1 MFELAIAERHILGN
15 PKMVLFTVL
24 SVALAVGVI
33 VVLIGLTEG
42 YRVNLI
48 ENTVENSAHVTVDP
62 KEDEDYI
69 YLYRTLTA
77 IAEEFPEVLAVSPRL
92 VGRAAAK
99 YKDNVEGVTFIGAD
113 PVQEDLLLRVR
124 EDMVW
129 GDYYDLRF
137 KRFAAVVG
145 SDLADDLE
153 LKYGDDFRL
162 TRQDVT
168 IQVKAVG
175 IIDTGTTL
183 DQTLVYLPLE
193 TAQDLLGDGDVVTEA
208 GIRLS
213 DIDAAP
219 AVAADLNNKTRYKAE
234 SWQEKSRDI
243 LDQLNS
249 QQIYSLIF
257 YLLIFIIS
265 GFGIANTMIMIIS
278 RRTKEIGILM
288 AMGADQIS
296 IMKIFVLESVILGP
310 PSALLGGGLAYVAA
324 KLIGTIEVPAEIYI
338 ADRMTVILD
347 LGTFVYVA
355 VFALLVNFL
364 AGIYPAYKASRLDPV
379 EAIATE

>member
-15 PKMVLFTVL
+15 PKMVLFTIL

-42 YRVNLI
+42 YRANLI

-69 YLYRTLTA
+69 YLYRTLSE
-77 IAEEFPEVLAVSPRL
+77 IAGEHPEVVASSPRL

-124 EDMVW
+124 EEMVW

-145 SDLADDLE
+145 SDLAEDLE
-153 LKYGDDFRL
+153 LKRGDDFRL
-162 TRQDVT
+162 TRQDRSV
-168 IQVKAVG
+168 QVKAVG
-175 IIDTGTTL
+175 IIDTGTGL
-183 DQTLVYLPLE
+183 DGTLVYLPLE
-193 TAQDLLGDGDVVTEA
+193 TAQDLLGEGDVVTEV
-208 GIRLS
+208 GMRLS

-219 AVAADLNNKTRYKAE
+219 AVAADLNNRTRYQAE

-243 LDQLNS
+243 LEQLET

-288 AMGADQIS
+288 AMGADRIS
-296 IMKIFVLESVILGP
+296 IMKVFVLESVILGP

-324 KLIGTIEVPAEIYI
+324 KLIGTVEVPAEVYI
-338 ADRMTVILD
+338 TTRMTVVLD
-347 LGTFVYVA
+347 LETFVYVSI
-355 VFALLVNFL
+355 FALLVNFL
-364 AGIYPAYKASRLDPV
+364 AGIYPAYKASQLDPV

>member
-1 MFELAIAERHILGN
+1 MFELAIAERHILAN

-48 ENTVENSAHVTVDP
+48 ENTVENSPHVTVDP

-69 YLYRTLTA
+69 YLYRTLSA
-77 IAEEFPEVLAVSPRL
+77 IAQEDPEVLAVSPRL

-113 PVQEDLLLRVR
+113 PVQEDILLRVQ
-124 EDMVW
+124 EDLVW

-153 LKYGDDFRL
+153 LKQGDGFRL

-175 IIDTGTTL
+175 IIDTGTGL
-183 DQTLVYLPLE
+183 DSTLVYLPLD
-193 TAQDLLGDGDVVTEA
+193 TAQDLLGEGDVVTEV

-219 AVAADLNNKTRYKAE
+219 AVAVDLNNRTQYKAE

-243 LDQLNS
+243 LEQLDT
-249 QQIYSLIF
+249 QQIYSWIF
-257 YLLIFIIS
+257 YGLIFIIS

-310 PSALLGGGLAYVAA
+310 PSALLGGGFAYLAA
-324 KLIGTIEVPAEIYI
+324 KLIGNIEVPAEIYI
-338 ADRMTVILD
+338 ADRMMVVLD
-347 LGTFVYVA
+347 METFLYVA
-355 VFALLVNFL
+355 VFAFLVNFL

>member
-48 ENTVENSAHVTVDP
+48 ENTVENSPHVTVEP

-69 YLYRTLTA
+69 YLYRTLSS
-77 IAEEFPEVLAVSPRL
+77 IALAWPEVVASSPRL
-92 VGRAAAK
+92 IERAAAK
-99 YKDNVEGVTFIGAD
+99 YKDNVEGVVFIGAD
-113 PVQEDLLLRVR
+113 PVQEDLLMGVR

-129 GDYYDLRF
+129 GDYYELRF

-145 SDLADDLE
+145 DDLAEDLE
-153 LKYGDDFRL
+153 LKRGDDFRL
-162 TRQDVT
+162 TRQDKS

-175 IIDTGTTL
+175 IIDTGTGLDSTL
-183 DQTLVYLPLE
+183 IYLPLD
-193 TAQDLLGDGDVVTEA
+193 TAQDLLGEGDVVTEV

-219 AVAADLNNKTRYKAE
+219 AIASDLNNITLYRAE

-243 LDQLNS
+243 LEQIDT
-249 QQIYSLIF
+249 QQIYSRIF

-310 PSALLGGGLAYVAA
+310 PSALLGGGLAYLAA
-324 KLIGTIEVPAEIYI
+324 KLIGTVEVPAEVYI
-338 ADRMTVILD
+338 TTRMTVVLD
-347 LGTFVYVA
+347 PGTFVYVA

-364 AGIYPAYKASRLDPV
+364 AGIYPAYKAAKLDPV

>member
-42 YRVNLI
+42 YKVNLI
-48 ENTVENSAHVTVDP
+48 ENTVENSPHITVDP

-69 YLYRTLTA
+69 FLYRTLTA
-77 IAEEFPEVLAVSPRL
+77 IAQEDPEVLASSPRL

-113 PVQEDLLLRVR
+113 PIQEDILLRVN

-129 GDYYDLRF
+129 GDYYDLEF

-145 SDLADDLE
+145 DDLADDLE
-153 LKYGDDFRL
+153 LKRGDDFRL

-175 IIDTGTTL
+175 IVDTGTGL
-183 DQTLVYLPLE
+183 DQTLVYLPLD
-193 TAQDLLGDGDVVTEA
+193 TAQDLLGEGDVVTEV

-219 AVAADLNNKTRYKAE
+219 AIAADLNNRTRYKAE

-243 LDQLNS
+243 LEQIET
-249 QQIYSLIF
+249 QQIYSYIF

-310 PSALLGGGLAYVAA
+310 PSALLGGSLAYVAA

>member
-42 YRVNLI
+42 YKVNLI
-48 ENTVENSAHVTVDP
+48 ENTVENSPHVTVEP

-69 YLYRTLTA
+69 FLYRTLSA
-77 IAEEFPEVLAVSPRL
+77 IAQEDPGVLAASPRL

-113 PVQEDLLLRVR
+113 PVQEDILLRVR

-145 SDLADDLE
+145 DDLADDLE
-153 LKYGDDFRL
+153 LKRGDDFRL

-175 IIDTGTTL
+175 IIDTGTSL
-183 DQTLVYLPLE
+183 DSTLVYLPLD
-193 TAQDLLGDGDVVTEA
+193 TAQDLLDEGDVVSEV

-219 AVAADLNNKTRYKAE
+219 AIAADLNNRTQYKAE

-243 LDQLNS
+243 LEQIDT
-249 QQIYSLIF
+249 QQIYSYIF

-338 ADRMTVILD
+338 ADRMTVVLD

-355 VFALLVNFL
+355 IFAFLVNFL

>member
-1 MFELAIAERHILGN
+1 MFELSIAERHILGN
-15 PKMVLFTVL
+15 PRMVLFTVL

-42 YRVNLI
+42 YRENLI
-48 ENTVENSAHVTVDP
+48 ENTVENSPHVTVDP

-69 YLYRTLTA
+69 YLYRTLSA
-77 IAEEFPEVLAVSPRL
+77 IAREDPEVLAVSPRL

-99 YKDNVEGVTFIGAD
+99 YKDKVEGVTFIGAD
-113 PVQEDLLLRVR
+113 PIQEDILLRIQ
-124 EDMVW
+124 EDVVW

-153 LKYGDDFRL
+153 LKRGDDFRL

-168 IQVKAVG
+168 IQVKTVG
-175 IIDTGTTL
+175 IIDTGTGL
-183 DQTLVYLPLE
+183 DQTLVYIPLE
-193 TAQDLLGDGDVVTEA
+193 TAQDLLGEGDVVTEV

-213 DIDAAP
+213 EIDAAP

-243 LDQLNS
+243 LEQLDT
-249 QQIYSLIF
+249 QQIYSAIF

-288 AMGADQIS
+288 AMGADGIS

-355 VFALLVNFL
+355 VFAILVNFL
-364 AGIYPAYKASRLDPV
+364 AGIYPAFKASRLDPV
-379 EAIATE
+379 KAIAKE

>member
-1 MFELAIAERHILGN
+1 MFELAIAERHILAN

-24 SVALAVGVI
+24 SVALAVGVV

-42 YRVNLI
+42 YKENLI
-48 ENTVENSAHVTVDP
+48 ENTVENSPHVTVDP

-69 YLYRTLTA
+69 YLYRTLSA
-77 IAEEFPEVLAVSPRL
+77 IAEEYPEVLAASPRL

-113 PVQEDLLLRVR
+113 PVQEDLLLKVR

-145 SDLADDLE
+145 DDLADDLE

-175 IIDTGTTL
+175 IIDTGTGL
-183 DQTLVYLPLE
+183 DQTLVYLPLD
-193 TAQDLLGDGDVVTEA
+193 TAQDLLGDGDVVSEV

-219 AVAADLNNKTRYKAE
+219 DVAADLNNRTRYKAE

-243 LDQLNS
+243 LDQLNTQS
-249 QQIYSLIF
+249 RYSIIF
-257 YLLIFIIS
+257 YILIAIIA

-288 AMGADQIS
+288 AMGADQPS
-296 IMKIFVLESVILGP
+296 IMKIFILESVILGP

-324 KLIGTIEVPAEIYI
+324 KLIGTIKVPAEIYI
-338 ADRMTVILD
+338 ADRMTVVLD
-347 LGTFVYVA
+347 LETFLVVA
-355 VFALLVNFL
+355 VCALLVNFL

>member
-1 MFELAIAERHILGN
+1 MFELAIAERHILAN

-42 YRVNLI
+42 YKVNLI
-48 ENTVENSAHVTVDP
+48 ENTVENSPHITVDP

-69 YLYRTLTA
+69 FLYRTLTA
-77 IAEEFPEVLAVSPRL
+77 IAQEDPEVLAASPRL

-113 PVQEDLLLRVR
+113 PVQEDILLRVK

-145 SDLADDLE
+145 DDLADDLE
-153 LKYGDDFRL
+153 LKRGDDFRL

-175 IIDTGTTL
+175 IVDTGTSL
-183 DQTLVYLPLE
+183 DQTLVYLPLD
-193 TAQDLLGDGDVVTEA
+193 TAQDLLGEGDVVTEV

-219 AVAADLNNKTRYKAE
+219 AIAADLNNRTRYKAE

-243 LDQLNS
+243 LEQIDT
-249 QQIYSLIF
+249 QQIYSYIF

-288 AMGADQIS
+288 AMGADQAS
-296 IMKIFVLESVILGP
+296 IMKIFIQESVILGP

-338 ADRMTVILD
+338 ADRMTVVLD
-347 LGTFVYVA
+347 MGTFVYVA
-355 VFALLVNFL
+355 IFAFLVNFL

>member
-1 MFELAIAERHILGN
+1 
-15 PKMVLFTVL
+15 
-24 SVALAVGVI
+24 
-33 VVLIGLTEG
+33 
-42 YRVNLI
+42 
-48 ENTVENSAHVTVDP
+48 
-62 KEDEDYI
+62 
-69 YLYRTLTA
+69 
-77 IAEEFPEVLAVSPRL
+77 

-113 PVQEDLLLRVR
+113 PVQEDLLLRVQ
-124 EDMVW
+124 DDVVW

-145 SDLADDLE
+145 SDLAEDLE
-153 LKYGDDFRL
+153 LKRGDDFRL
-162 TRQDVT
+162 TRQDRSV
-168 IQVKAVG
+168 QVKAVG
-175 IIDTGTTL
+175 IIDTGTGL
-183 DQTLVYLPLE
+183 DSTLVYLPLE
-193 TAQDLLGDGDVVTEA
+193 TAQDLLGEGDVVTEV

-219 AVAADLNNKTRYKAE
+219 AVAADLNNRTRYQAE

-243 LDQLNS
+243 LEQLET

-288 AMGADQIS
+288 AMGADRIS
-296 IMKIFVLESVILGP
+296 IMKVFVLESVILGP

-324 KLIGTIEVPAEIYI
+324 KLIGTVEVPAEVYI
-338 ADRMTVILD
+338 TTRMTVVLD
-347 LGTFVYVA
+347 LETFVYVA
-355 VFALLVNFL
+355 IFALLVNFL

>member
-1 MFELAIAERHILGN
+1 MFELSIAERHILGN
-15 PKMVLFTVL
+15 PRMVLFTVL

-42 YRVNLI
+42 YRENLI

-69 YLYRTLTA
+69 YLYRTLSA
-77 IAEEFPEVLAVSPRL
+77 IAREDPEVLAVSPRL

-99 YKDNVEGVTFIGAD
+99 YKDKVEGVTFIGAD
-113 PVQEDLLLRVR
+113 PIQEDILLRIQ
-124 EDMVW
+124 EDVVW

-153 LKYGDDFRL
+153 LKRGDDFRL

-168 IQVKAVG
+168 IQEKTVG
-175 IIDTGTTL
+175 IIDTGTGL
-183 DQTLVYLPLE
+183 DQTLVYIPLE
-193 TAQDLLGDGDVVTEA
+193 TAQDLLGEGDVVTEV

-213 DIDAAP
+213 EIDAAP

-243 LDQLNS
+243 LEQLDT
-249 QQIYSLIF
+249 QQIYSAIF

-288 AMGADQIS
+288 AMGADGIS

-355 VFALLVNFL
+355 VFAILVNFL
-364 AGIYPAYKASRLDPV
+364 AGIYPAFKASRLDPV
-379 EAIATE
+379 KAIAKE

>member
-1 MFELAIAERHILGN
+1 MFELSIAERHILGN
-15 PKMVLFTVL
+15 PRMVLFTVL

-42 YRVNLI
+42 YRENLI

-69 YLYRTLTA
+69 YLYRTLSA
-77 IAEEFPEVLAVSPRL
+77 IAREDPEVLAVSPRL

-99 YKDNVEGVTFIGAD
+99 YKDKVEGVTFIGAD
-113 PVQEDLLLRVR
+113 PIQEDILLRIQ
-124 EDMVW
+124 EDVVW
-129 GDYYDLRF
+129 GDYYDLRL
-137 KRFAAVVG
+137 KRFAAVGG

-153 LKYGDDFRL
+153 LKRGDDFRL

-168 IQVKAVG
+168 IQVKTVG
-175 IIDTGTTL
+175 IIDTATGL
-183 DQTLVYLPLE
+183 DQTLVYIPLE
-193 TAQDLLGDGDVVTEA
+193 TAQDLLGEGDVVTEV

-213 DIDAAP
+213 EIDAAP

-243 LDQLNS
+243 LEQLDT
-249 QQIYSLIF
+249 QQIYSAIF

-288 AMGADQIS
+288 AMGADGIS

-355 VFALLVNFL
+355 VFAILVNFL
-364 AGIYPAYKASRLDPV
+364 AGIYPAFKASRLDPV
-379 EAIATE
+379 KAIAKE

>member
-1 MFELAIAERHILGN
+1 MFELAIAERHIIGN

-42 YRVNLI
+42 YRENLI
-48 ENTVENSAHVTVDP
+48 ENTVENSPHITVDP

-69 YLYRTLTA
+69 YLYRTLSA
-77 IAEEFPEVLAVSPRL
+77 IAEEDPEVLAASPRL
-92 VGRAAAK
+92 VGMAAAK

-124 EDMVW
+124 EDVIW

-137 KRFAAVVG
+137 KRYAAVVG
-145 SDLADDLE
+145 TDLADDLE
-153 LKYGDDFRL
+153 LKRGDDFRL
-162 TRQDVT
+162 TRQNVT
-168 IQVKAVG
+168 IKVKAVG
-175 IIDTGTTL
+175 IIDSGTNL
-183 DQTLVYLPLE
+183 DQTLVYLPIE
-193 TAQDLLGDGDVVTEA
+193 TAQDLLGEGDVVSEV

-243 LDQLNS
+243 LDQLDS
-249 QQIYSLIF
+249 QQIYSYIF
-257 YLLIFIIS
+257 YLLIFVIS

-288 AMGADQIS
+288 AMGANKIS
-296 IMKIFVLESVILGP
+296 IMKIFILESVILGP

-324 KLIGTIEVPAEIYI
+324 KFIGTIEVPAEIYI

-347 LGTFVYVA
+347 PGTFLYVA
-355 VFALLVNFL
+355 FFAFLVNFI
-364 AGIYPAYKASRLDPV
+364 AGIYPAYKASGLDPV

>member
-24 SVALAVGVI
+24 SVALAVGVV
-33 VVLIGLTEG
+33 VVLIGLMEG
-42 YRVNLI
+42 YEENLI
-48 ENTVENSAHVTVDP
+48 ENTVENSPHVTVDP

-77 IAEEFPEVLAVSPRL
+77 IAEEDPEVVAASPRL
-92 VGRAAAK
+92 VGMAAAK
-99 YKDNVEGVTFIGAD
+99 YKDNVVGVTFIGAD

-124 EDMVW
+124 EDMIW

-137 KRFAAVVG
+137 KRHAAVVG
-145 SDLADDLE
+145 TDLADDLE
-153 LKYGDDFRL
+153 LKRGDDFRL
-162 TRQDVT
+162 TRQNVT
-168 IQVKAVG
+168 IKVKAVG
-175 IIDTGTTL
+175 IIDTGTSL

-193 TAQDLLGDGDVVTEA
+193 TAQDLLGEGDVVTEM

-243 LDQLNS
+243 LDMLNVNS
-249 QQIYSLIF
+249 STSLIF
-257 YLLIFIIS
+257 YILIGIIS
-265 GFGIANTMIMIIS
+265 GLGIANTMIMIIS
-278 RRTKEIGILM
+278 RRTKEIGIMM
-288 AMGADQIS
+288 AMGADQLS
-296 IMKIFVLESVILGP
+296 IMKIFILESVILGP

-324 KLIGTIEVPAEIYI
+324 KFIGTIEVPAEIYI
-338 ADRMTVILD
+338 ADRMTVALD
-347 LGTFVYVA
+347 LGTFLIVA
-355 VFALLVNFL
+355 VCALLINFL
-364 AGIYPAYKASRLDPV
+364 ANIYPAYKASRLDPV
-379 EAIATE
+379 ETIATE

>member
-24 SVALAVGVI
+24 SVALAVGVV

-42 YRVNLI
+42 YKVNLI
-48 ENTVENSAHVTVDP
+48 ENTVENSPHVTVDP

-69 YLYRTLTA
+69 YLYRTLST
-77 IAEEFPEVLAVSPRL
+77 IAQEDPGVLAVSPRL

-137 KRFAAVVG
+137 KRYAAVVG

-175 IIDTGTTL
+175 IVDTGTSL
-183 DQTLVYLPLE
+183 DSTLVYLPLN
-193 TAQDLLGDGDVVTEA
+193 TAQDLLGEGDVVTEA

-219 AVAADLNNKTRYKAE
+219 AVAADLNNRTRYKAE
-234 SWQEKSRDI
+234 SWQDKSRDI
-243 LDQLNS
+243 LEQLDA
-249 QQIYSLIF
+249 QQIYSVIF
-257 YLLIFIIS
+257 YILIAIIA

-288 AMGADQIS
+288 AMGADTSQI
-296 IMKIFVLESVILGP
+296 KNIFVLESVILGP

-324 KLIGTIEVPAEIYI
+324 RLIGTIEVPAEIYI

-347 LGTFVYVA
+347 LGTFLVVA
-355 VFALLVNFL
+355 VCALLVNFL

>member
-1 MFELAIAERHILGN
+1 
-15 PKMVLFTVL
+15 
-24 SVALAVGVI
+24 
-33 VVLIGLTEG
+33 
-42 YRVNLI
+42 
-48 ENTVENSAHVTVDP
+48 
-62 KEDEDYI
+62 
-69 YLYRTLTA
+69 
-77 IAEEFPEVLAVSPRL
+77 
-92 VGRAAAK
+92 
-99 YKDNVEGVTFIGAD
+99 
-113 PVQEDLLLRVR
+113 
-124 EDMVW
+124 
-129 GDYYDLRF
+129 
-137 KRFAAVVG
+137 VVG
-145 SDLADDLE
+145 DDFADDLE
-153 LKYGDDFRL
+153 LKRGDDFRL

-175 IIDTGTTL
+175 IVDTGTSL
-183 DQTLVYLPLE
+183 DSTLVYLPLD
-193 TAQDLLGDGDVVTEA
+193 TAQDLLGEGDVVTEM

-219 AVAADLNNKTRYKAE
+219 AVASDLNNRTRYKAE

-243 LDQLNS
+243 LEQIDT
-249 QQIYSLIF
+249 QQIYSWIF
-257 YLLIFIIS
+257 YLLIFVIS

-288 AMGADQIS
+288 AMGTDQIS

-324 KLIGTIEVPAEIYI
+324 KFIGTIEVPAEIYI
-338 ADRMTVILD
+338 ADRMTVVLD

-355 VFALLVNFL
+355 VFALIVNFL

>member
-42 YRVNLI
+42 YKVNLI
-48 ENTVENSAHVTVDP
+48 ENTVENSPHVTVEP

-69 YLYRTLTA
+69 YLYRTLSA
-77 IAEEFPEVLAVSPRL
+77 IAQEDPGVLAASPRL

-113 PVQEDLLLRVR
+113 PVQEDILLRVR

-145 SDLADDLE
+145 DDLADDLE
-153 LKYGDDFRL
+153 LKRGDDFRL

-175 IIDTGTTL
+175 IIDTGTSL
-183 DQTLVYLPLE
+183 DSTLVYLPLD
-193 TAQDLLGDGDVVTEA
+193 TAQDLLDEGDVVSEV

-219 AVAADLNNKTRYKAE
+219 AIAADLNNRTQYKAE

-243 LDQLNS
+243 LEQIDT
-249 QQIYSLIF
+249 QQIYSYIF

-338 ADRMTVILD
+338 ADRMTVVLD

-355 VFALLVNFL
+355 IFAFLVNFL

>member
-48 ENTVENSAHVTVDP
+48 ENTVENSPHVTVEP

-69 YLYRTLTA
+69 YLYRTLSS
-77 IAEEFPEVLAVSPRL
+77 IALAWPEVVASSPRL
-92 VGRAAAK
+92 IERAAAK
-99 YKDNVEGVTFIGAD
+99 YKDNVEGVVFIGAD
-113 PVQEDLLLRVR
+113 PVQEDLLMGVR

-129 GDYYDLRF
+129 GDYYELRF

-145 SDLADDLE
+145 DDLAEDLE
-153 LKYGDDFRL
+153 LKRGDDFRL
-162 TRQDVT
+162 TRQDKS

-175 IIDTGTTL
+175 IIDTGTGL
-183 DQTLVYLPLE
+183 DSTLVYLPLD
-193 TAQDLLGDGDVVTEA
+193 TSQDLLGEGDVVTEV

-219 AVAADLNNKTRYKAE
+219 AIASDLNNITLYRAE

-243 LDQLNS
+243 LEQIDT
-249 QQIYSLIF
+249 QQIYSRIF

-310 PSALLGGGLAYVAA
+310 PSALLGGGLAYLAA
-324 KLIGTIEVPAEIYI
+324 KLIGTVEVPAEVYI
-338 ADRMTVILD
+338 TTRMTVVLD

-364 AGIYPAYKASRLDPV
+364 AGIYPAYKAAKLDPV

>member
-1 MFELAIAERHILGN
+1 MYELAIAERHILAN

-48 ENTVENSAHVTVDP
+48 ENSVENSAHITVDP

-69 YLYRTLTA
+69 FLYRTLFA
-77 IAEEFPEVLAVSPRL
+77 IVQERPEVLAASPRL

-113 PVQEDLLLRVR
+113 PFQEDLLLRVR

-137 KRFAAVVG
+137 KKYAAVVG

-153 LKYGDDFRL
+153 LKPGDDFRL
-162 TRQDVT
+162 TREDVT

-175 IIDTGTTL
+175 IIDTGTGL

-193 TAQDLLGDGDVVTEA
+193 TAQDLLGEGDVVSEM

-213 DIDAAP
+213 DIYAAP
-219 AVAADLNNKTRYKAE
+219 AIAADLNNKTRYKAE
-234 SWQEKSRDI
+234 SWQDKSRDI
-243 LDQLNS
+243 LEQLDT
-249 QQIYSLIF
+249 QQIYSYIF
-257 YLLIFIIS
+257 YLLIFVIS

-288 AMGADQIS
+288 AMGSDQIS

-338 ADRMTVILD
+338 ATRMTVVLD
-347 LGTFVYVA
+347 LETFLYVA
-355 VFALLVNFL
+355 VFAFLVNFL

>member
-1 MFELAIAERHILGN
+1 MFDMTIAERHTIGN
-15 PKMVLFTVL
+15 HKMVYFTVL
-24 SVALAVGVI
+24 SVARAVGVI
-33 VVLIGLTEG
+33 VVVIGLTEG

-48 ENTVENSAHVTVDP
+48 ENTVENSPHVTVDP

-69 YLYRTLTA
+69 YLYRTLSA
-77 IAEEFPEVLAVSPRL
+77 IAQEEPEVLAVSPRL

-99 YKDNVEGVTFIGAD
+99 YKDNGEGVTFIGAE

-153 LKYGDDFRL
+153 LKRGDDFRL

-168 IQVKAVG
+168 VQVKAVG
-175 IIDTGTTL
+175 IIDTGTSL
-183 DQTLVYLPLE
+183 DQTLVYLPLD
-193 TAQDLLGDGDVVTEA
+193 TAQDLLGEGHVVTEV

-219 AVAADLNNKTRYKAE
+219 AVAADLNNRTGYKAE

-243 LDQLNS
+243 LDQLDT
-249 QQIYSLIF
+249 QQIYSIIF

-347 LGTFVYVA
+347 LETFLVVA
-355 VFALLVNFL
+355 FFALLVNFL

>member
-1 MFELAIAERHILGN
+1 MFEMTIAERHILGN

-33 VVLIGLTEG
+33 VVLIGLTDG
-42 YRVNLI
+42 YRQNI
-48 ENTVENSAHVTVDP
+48 IDNRVENSPHVTVDP

-69 YLYRTLTA
+69 YLYRTLSA
-77 IAEEFPEVLAVSPRL
+77 IAGKHPEVLAASPRL

-124 EDMVW
+124 EDMIW

-137 KRFAAVVG
+137 KRYAAVVG
-145 SDLADDLE
+145 SDLVDDLE
-153 LKYGDDFRL
+153 LKRGDDFRL

-168 IQVKAVG
+168 VQVKVVG
-175 IIDTGTTL
+175 IIETGTSL
-183 DQTLVYLPLE
+183 DSTLVYLPLD
-193 TAQDLLGDGDVVTEA
+193 TAQILLGDGDVVTEM
-208 GIRLS
+208 GLRLS
-213 DIDAAP
+213 DIYAAP
-219 AVAADLNNKTRYKAE
+219 AIASDLNERTRYKAE
-234 SWQEKSRDI
+234 SWQEQSRDI
-243 LDQLNS
+243 LEQLDS
-249 QQIYSLIF
+249 QQVYSYIF

-288 AMGADQIS
+288 AMGAGRIS

-324 KLIGTIEVPAEIYI
+324 KFIGTIEVPAEIYMT
-338 ADRMTVILD
+338 DRMTVILD

-355 VFALLVNFL
+355 IFALLVNL
-364 AGIYPAYKASRLDPV
+364 IAGIYPAYKASKLDPV

>member
-15 PKMVLFTVL
+15 PRMVLFTVL
-24 SVALAVGVI
+24 SVALAVGVV

-42 YRVNLI
+42 YKVNLI
-48 ENTVENSAHVTVDP
+48 ENTVENSPHVTVEP

-69 YLYRTLTA
+69 FLYRTLSA
-77 IAEEFPEVLAVSPRL
+77 IAQEDPGVLAASPRL

-113 PVQEDLLLRVR
+113 PVQEDILLRVR

-145 SDLADDLE
+145 DDLADDLE
-153 LKYGDDFRL
+153 LKRGDDFRL

-175 IIDTGTTL
+175 IIDTGTSL
-183 DQTLVYLPLE
+183 DSTLVYLPLD
-193 TAQDLLGDGDVVTEA
+193 TAQDLLDEGDVVSEV

-219 AVAADLNNKTRYKAE
+219 AIAADLNNRTQYKAE

-243 LDQLNS
+243 LEQIDT
-249 QQIYSLIF
+249 QQIYSYIF

-338 ADRMTVILD
+338 ADRMTVVLD

-355 VFALLVNFL
+355 IFAFLVNFL

>member
-1 MFELAIAERHILGN
+1 MFELTVAERHILAN

-33 VVLIGLTEG
+33 IVLIGLTEG
-42 YRVNLI
+42 YRENLI

-69 YLYRTLTA
+69 RLYRTLTS
-77 IAEEFPEVLAVSPRL
+77 IAEEYPVVLAVSPRL

-129 GDYYDLRF
+129 GDYYELRF
-137 KRFAAVVG
+137 KRYAAVVG
-145 SDLADDLE
+145 TDLADDLE
-153 LKYGDDFRL
+153 LKSGDNFRL

-168 IQVKAVG
+168 IQVKAIG
-175 IIDTGTTL
+175 IIDTGTGL

-193 TAQDLLGDGDVVTEA
+193 TAQDLLGEGDVVTEV

-219 AVAADLNNKTRYKAE
+219 TIAADLNNRTQYKAE

-243 LDQLNS
+243 LEQLDT
-249 QQIYSLIF
+249 QQIYSIIF

-288 AMGADQIS
+288 VMGADQIS
-296 IMKIFVLESVILGP
+296 IMKIFILESVILGP

-324 KLIGTIEVPAEIYI
+324 KFIGTIEVPAEIYI
-338 ADRMTVILD
+338 ADKMTVILD
-347 LGTFVYVA
+347 LGTFLVVA
-355 VFALLVNFL
+355 AFAFLVNFL

>member
-1 MFELAIAERHILGN
+1 MFELSIAERHILGN
-15 PKMVLFTVL
+15 PRMVLFTVL

-42 YRVNLI
+42 YRENLI

-69 YLYRTLTA
+69 YLYRTLSA
-77 IAEEFPEVLAVSPRL
+77 IAREDPEVLAVSPRL

-99 YKDNVEGVTFIGAD
+99 YKDKVEGVTFIGAD
-113 PVQEDLLLRVR
+113 PIQEDILLRIQ
-124 EDMVW
+124 EDVVW

-153 LKYGDDFRL
+153 LKRGDDFRL

-168 IQVKAVG
+168 IQVKTVG
-175 IIDTGTTL
+175 IIDTGTGL
-183 DQTLVYLPLE
+183 DQTLVYIPLE
-193 TAQDLLGDGDVVTEA
+193 TAQDLLGEGDVVTEV

-213 DIDAAP
+213 EIDAAP

-243 LDQLNS
+243 LEQLDT
-249 QQIYSLIF
+249 QQIYSAIF

-288 AMGADQIS
+288 AMGADGIS

-355 VFALLVNFL
+355 VFAILVNFL
-364 AGIYPAYKASRLDPV
+364 AGIYPAFKASRLDPV
-379 EAIATE
+379 KAIAKE

>member
-42 YRVNLI
+42 YKVNLI
-48 ENTVENSAHVTVDP
+48 ENTVENSPHVTVEP

-69 YLYRTLTA
+69 YLYRTLSA
-77 IAEEFPEVLAVSPRL
+77 IAQEDPGVLAASPRL

-113 PVQEDLLLRVR
+113 PVQEDILLRVR

-145 SDLADDLE
+145 DDLADDLE
-153 LKYGDDFRL
+153 LKRGDDFRL

-175 IIDTGTTL
+175 IIDTGTSL
-183 DQTLVYLPLE
+183 DSTLVYLPLD
-193 TAQDLLGDGDVVTEA
+193 TAQDLLDEGDVVSEV

-219 AVAADLNNKTRYKAE
+219 AIAADLNNRTQYKAE

-243 LDQLNS
+243 LEQIDT
-249 QQIYSLIF
+249 QQIYSYIF

-338 ADRMTVILD
+338 ADRMTVVLD

-355 VFALLVNFL
+355 IFAFLVYFL

>member
-1 MFELAIAERHILGN
+1 MFELSIAERHILGN
-15 PKMVLFTVL
+15 PRMVLFTVL

-42 YRVNLI
+42 YRENLI

-69 YLYRTLTA
+69 YLYRTLSA
-77 IAEEFPEVLAVSPRL
+77 IAREDPEVLAVSPRL

-99 YKDNVEGVTFIGAD
+99 YKDKVEGVTFIGAD
-113 PVQEDLLLRVR
+113 PIQEDILLRIQ
-124 EDMVW
+124 EDVVW

-153 LKYGDDFRL
+153 LKRGDDFRL

-168 IQVKAVG
+168 IQVKTVG
-175 IIDTGTTL
+175 IIDTGTGL
-183 DQTLVYLPLE
+183 DQTLVYIPLE
-193 TAQDLLGDGDVVTEA
+193 TAQDLLGEGDVVTEV

-213 DIDAAP
+213 EIDAAP

-243 LDQLNS
+243 LEQLDT
-249 QQIYSLIF
+249 QQIYSAIF

-288 AMGADQIS
+288 AMGADGIS

-338 ADRMTVILD
+338 ADRMTVIID
-347 LGTFVYVA
+347 MGTFVYVA
-355 VFALLVNFL
+355 VFAILVNFL
-364 AGIYPAYKASRLDPV
+364 AGIYPAFKASRLDPV
-379 EAIATE
+379 KAIAKE

>member
-1 MFELAIAERHILGN
+1 MFELSIAERHILGN
-15 PKMVLFTVL
+15 PRMVLFTVL

-42 YRVNLI
+42 YRENLI
-48 ENTVENSAHVTVDP
+48 ENTVENSPHVTVDP

-69 YLYRTLTA
+69 YLYRTLSA
-77 IAEEFPEVLAVSPRL
+77 IAREDPEVLAVSPRL
-92 VGRAAAK
+92 VGRAAAN
-99 YKDNVEGVTFIGAD
+99 YKDKVEGVTFIGAD
-113 PVQEDLLLRVR
+113 PIQEDILLRIQ
-124 EDMVW
+124 EDVVW

-153 LKYGDDFRL
+153 LKRGDDFRL

-168 IQVKAVG
+168 IQVKTVG
-175 IIDTGTTL
+175 IIDTGTGL
-183 DQTLVYLPLE
+183 DQTLVYIPLE
-193 TAQDLLGDGDVVTEA
+193 TAQDLLGEGDVVTEV

-213 DIDAAP
+213 EIDAAP

-243 LDQLNS
+243 LEQLDT
-249 QQIYSLIF
+249 QQIYSAIF

-288 AMGADQIS
+288 AMGADGIS

-355 VFALLVNFL
+355 VFAILVNFL
-364 AGIYPAYKASRLDPV
+364 AGIYPAFKASRLDPV
-379 EAIATE
+379 KAIAKE

>member
-1 MFELAIAERHILGN
+1 MFELAIAERHILAN

-42 YRVNLI
+42 YKVNLI
-48 ENTVENSAHVTVDP
+48 ENTVENSPHVTVDP

-69 YLYRTLTA
+69 YLYRTLSA
-77 IAEEFPEVLAVSPRL
+77 IAEVRPEVLAASPRL

-113 PVQEDLLLRVR
+113 PVQEDLLLRVQ

-145 SDLADDLE
+145 DDLADDLE
-153 LKYGDDFRL
+153 LKRGDDFRL

-175 IIDTGTTL
+175 IVDTGTSL
-183 DQTLVYLPLE
+183 DSTLVYLPLD
-193 TAQDLLGDGDVVTEA
+193 TAQDLLGEGDVVTEM

-219 AVAADLNNKTRYKAE
+219 AVASDLNNRTRYKAE

-243 LDQLNS
+243 LEQIDT
-249 QQIYSLIF
+249 QQIYSWIF
-257 YLLIFIIS
+257 YLLIFVIS

-288 AMGADQIS
+288 AMGTDQIS

-324 KLIGTIEVPAEIYI
+324 KFIGTIEVPAEIYI
-338 ADRMTVILD
+338 ADRMTVVLD

-355 VFALLVNFL
+355 VFALIVNFL

>member
-42 YRVNLI
+42 YKVNLI
-48 ENTVENSAHVTVDP
+48 ENTVENSPHVTVEP

-69 YLYRTLTA
+69 FLYRTLSA
-77 IAEEFPEVLAVSPRL
+77 IAQEDPGVLAASPRL

-113 PVQEDLLLRVR
+113 PVQEDILLRVR

-145 SDLADDLE
+145 DDLADDLE
-153 LKYGDDFRL
+153 LKRGDDFRL

-175 IIDTGTTL
+175 IIDTGTSL
-183 DQTLVYLPLE
+183 DSTLVYLPLD
-193 TAQDLLGDGDVVTEA
+193 TAQDLLDEGDVVSEV

-219 AVAADLNNKTRYKAE
+219 AIAADLNNRTQYKAE

-243 LDQLNS
+243 LEQIDT
-249 QQIYSLIF
+249 QQIYSYIF

-338 ADRMTVILD
+338 ADRMMVVLD

-355 VFALLVNFL
+355 IFAFLVNFL